1 MSPAGAR
8 LSRAQRAPFF
18 SFLVPNQA
26 ETYVQIPDAQPAQ
39 NLLPAVESCAML
51 DIAKARKQLA
61 ARKKSFSNKAEELLM
76 LGKWVEADEVLSE
89 YERMRA
95 EQPYMKQ
102 DKLVPPV

>member
-8 LSRAQRAPFF
+8 LVTRSAGPVLAFLFRTRQR
-18 SFLVPNQA
+18 LRVH
-26 ETYVQIPDAQPAQ
+26 IPDTQPAK

-61 ARKKSFSNKAEELLM
+61 AEKELLNKAEELLM

-89 YERMRA
+89 YNRMRA

-102 DKLVPPV
+102 DN